1 MIERLRMP
9 MFSRLWPC
17 RPQPRDA
24 ALDESDSGGALVEF
38 TIIMPLFLLI
48 VFGIIEWGL
57 IYFLQNNMT
66 NAAREAARTWAV
78 QNQSLTSTQVCNIA
92 RGYLT
97 GTQHTYQCTATDHCQ
112 FTGAARTPDVTV
124 QLGLDA
130 AAASIINFT
139 GYFTGGTLVARVTM
153 RKETACP

>member
-1 MIERLRMP
+1 MSKLARIW
-9 MFSRLWPC
+9 SG
-17 RPQPRDA
+17 RPRQRDPS
-24 ALDESDSGGALVEF
+24 LDESDSGGALVEF

-57 IYFLQNNMT
+57 IFFLQNNMT

-78 QNQSLTSTQVCNIA
+78 QNQSLTQAQVCA
-92 RGYLT
+92 LATGYLT

-112 FTGAARTPDVTV
+112 LTGAARTPDVTV
-124 QLGLDA
+124 QLSLDA
-130 AAASIINFT
+130 AAASVINFT
-139 GYFTGGTLVARVTM
+139 GYFTGGTLVSRVTM